1 MAAGVLTLLT
11 DFGTSDAYV
20 AAMKGVILSRAPDLR
35 IVDITHQI
43 PPQDIRRAAFVL
55 AEAAPWYPPG
65 TVHVVVVDPGVGTAR
80 RAITAQLGPPDRA
93 QIVVAPDNGVITH
106 LADRMGG
113 CRAFELAQPG
123 LGLARRS
130 ATFHGRDLFSP
141 AGAALAA
148 GLVTPGGCGPEVE
161 PVLLDLPRPAVGPN
175 AAAGAVIAVDHFGN
189 LITNLRAER
198 LPARGLN
205 VTIVGRPVAAFV
217 RTYGEAADGAVV
229 SLFGSG
235 GWLEVAQVQGSAAAL
250 LDLSVGAAVD
260 VQW

>member
-1 MAAGVLTLLT
+1 VAAGILTLLT

-20 AAMKGVILSRAPDLR
+20 AAMKGVVLSRAPDLR
-35 IVDITHQI
+35 VVDITHQI

-55 AEAAPWYPPG
+55 AEAAPWYPPN

-80 RAITAQLGPPDRA
+80 RAIAARIGPPDRA

-106 LADRMGG
+106 LADRAGG
-113 CRAFELAQPG
+113 CAAFELAQPG

-148 GLVTPGGCGPEVE
+148 GLITPEGCGPTVT
-161 PVLLDLPRPAVGPN
+161 PVLLDLPRPSVGLG
-175 AAAGAVIAVDHFGN
+175 AARGAVIAIDHFGN
-189 LITNLRAER
+189 LITNLRTER
-198 LPARGLN
+198 LPERGLN
-205 VTIVGRPVAAFV
+205 VLIDGQPVPAFV
-217 RTYGEAADGAVV
+217 RTYGEAAEGAVV
-229 SLFGSG
+229 ALFGSG
-235 GWLEVAQVQGSAAAL
+235 GWLEISQVQSSAAAHL
-250 LDLSVGAAVD
+250 GLGVGATVD